1 MKRFLYTLLALF
13 LFVSMGLT
21 QDTRNIAPREPS
33 GADIGRIDKPWA
45 VGYFDD
51 VVLSNIPLSKLDRT
65 LTLTNMSLQM
75 GYNDSVMVPGEV
87 CGIYHK
93 GKVQV
98 DNVLN
103 LNTNAQDRITYESW
117 KGNVNS
123 ITVPHWRPVYN
134 GILNAPLHPFIT
146 NGGAYMV
153 MGETNRWITAVDETG
168 VNVSFEPPIPQ
179 SDYDYGPDVYIPDY
193 DYGYDIY
200 VVSGYVYRV
209 WTEVGTNEWVSPI
222 TTTNAEVL
230 IVGGGG
236 SGGNGLG
243 GGGGAGGLILLHTNI
258 VEGNTYVN
266 YVGAGGASST
276 NNRRAGFNGENS
288 FWGDIIAYGGGG
300 GGAWDDRNGRS
311 GGSGGG
317 SANTTR
323 SSSTNSQG
331 NPGGIFNGDYRTGG
345 GGGYSQQGEDGIAIA
360 PVRGGNGGDGWDGT
374 EWLCGLSLGDDGWFA
389 GGGGGTDYQSNRIG
403 LGGKGG
409 GGKGSRYTNHDVTAG
424 KPNTGGG
431 GGATGDNNQNSG
443 AGGSGIVILRTL
455 LTEEPPSP
463 LHLSPISPTIASHD
477 TTNFITTFEWESYLP
492 DTTNYLFYLGSTYT
506 NLSQIAS
513 TTNTSLTVN
522 LLDYTDYVNQT
533 TFWKVEAQAVPGVA
547 TGEVWYFYQHLN
559 FIYPIDDVRGV
570 ELREDGLYGGYL
582 TFDYATPQPLTSAGS
597 RNWRGVS
604 SHDGVTVYGAA
615 DNNYIHKSTDGG
627 ETWTAL
633 TSAGSRNWQGVS
645 SHDGVTVYGAV
656 DNNYI
661 HKSIGWIDNSL
672 LNKSYTIIIQPT
684 TNAINKLQD
693 IHIGENNNF
702 IYYMLNTKTNE
713 WSIYDTYH
721 KWRTVVSKIGD
732 DWYYRNT
739 NNVMEPSYTN
749 EISTISMAINNN
761 RYNRQRYFAY
771 SGYLDYEHVEPL
783 RISATFYNQATN
795 QAPVLNAINLSTL
808 SYPNEYKSNLSNY
821 EITINSANSTNSIV
835 KKLSPGTNN
844 VIISYYQMLKDTE

>member
-87 CGIYHK
+87 CGIYHT

-193 DYGYDIY
+193 G
-200 VVSGYVYRV
+200 
-209 WTEVGTNEWVSPI
+209 
-222 TTTNAEVL
+222 
-230 IVGGGG
+230 
-236 SGGNGLG
+236 
-243 GGGGAGGLILLHTNI
+243 
-258 VEGNTYVN
+258 
-266 YVGAGGASST
+266 
-276 NNRRAGFNGENS
+276 
-288 FWGDIIAYGGGG
+288 
-300 GGAWDDRNGRS
+300 
-311 GGSGGG
+311 
-317 SANTTR
+317 
-323 SSSTNSQG
+323 
-331 NPGGIFNGDYRTGG
+331 
-345 GGGYSQQGEDGIAIA
+345 
-360 PVRGGNGGDGWDGT
+360 
-374 EWLCGLSLGDDGWFA
+374 
-389 GGGGGTDYQSNRIG
+389 
-403 LGGKGG
+403 
-409 GGKGSRYTNHDVTAG
+409 
-424 KPNTGGG
+424 
-431 GGATGDNNQNSG
+431 
-443 AGGSGIVILRTL
+443 
-455 LTEEPPSP
+455 EEPPSP

-582 TFDYATPQPLTSAGS
+582 TSDYATPQPLTSAG
-597 RNWRGVS
+597 WR
-604 SHDGVTVYGAA
+604 Y
-615 DNNYIHKSTDGG
+615 
-627 ETWTAL
+627 W
-633 TSAGSRNWQGVS
+633 RGVS

-661 HKSIGWIDNSL
+661 YKSTDGGETWTALESAGSRQWFDVSSHDGVTVYGAAFNNYIYKSTDGGETWTALTSAGSRYWYGVSSHDGVTVYGAVGDNYIYKSIGWIDNSL

-749 EISTISMAINNN
+749 EISTISVAINNN